1 MWQKLSLRARLNTIL
16 ALVLMLGLAINIARL
31 LLEAG
36 PRVQAEDQ
44 SVVRLAR
51 GFIETLVV
59 GLNEAPDPDA
69 RLNRI
74 IEDFNRLRHVSIT
87 RANQAVEANA
97 ISASRSGADEGS
109 NGPPAWFVAL
119 IHPERTAVSVPV
131 TINGKP
137 GSLVITSHPNDEMNE
152 IWDGIVTQVQVG
164 SAIAVALLLITMT
177 VVSRALAPI
186 QALTDAMNRIEF
198 GDYDTRVKP
207 DGPPELAAIGNKLN
221 HLAAALGDAVE
232 DKRRLAERVVSLQD
246 VERKDIAREL
256 HDEFGPYL
264 FALRAH
270 VSSLMRIAENR
281 EPDVASLRKH
291 GNAIWEQVNAL
302 QQFNRRVLEKLR
314 PVGLAELGLREALGA
329 LLRLWREAHPEVVI
343 ETTISASLGV
353 PGETADLTIYRI
365 IQEALTNVFRH
376 ADATRID
383 VTIEPAD
390 LPSATTRGRRG
401 SVLVRV
407 RDNGSGLLRD
417 HKLGHGLLGM
427 RERVMALGG
436 TVTVTSADGGVTVEA
451 LVPCDERTC
460 SDTPVDERDPAQQG
474 SA

>member
-1 MWQKLSLRARLNTIL
+1 MWQKLSLRARLNAIL

-44 SVVRLAR
+44 SVIRLAR
-51 GFIETLVV
+51 GFVETLVA
-59 GLNEAPDPDA
+59 GLNDSPDPEA

-87 RANQAVEANA
+87 RENQPVEIKAA
-97 ISASRSGADEGS
+97 AGGGT

-119 IHPERTAVSVPV
+119 VHPQRTAVSVPV
-131 TINGKP
+131 TVNGKS

-152 IWDGIVTQVQVG
+152 IWDGIVTQLQVG
-164 SAIAVALLLITMT
+164 SAIAVALLLIIMM
-177 VVSRALAPI
+177 VVNRALAPI
-186 QALTDAMNRIEF
+186 RALTDAMTQIEF

-207 DGPPELAAIGNKLN
+207 DGPPELAAIGSKLN
-221 HLAAALGDAVE
+221 RLAAALGDAVE

-246 VERKDIAREL
+246 VERKEIAREL
-256 HDEFGPYL
+256 HDEFGPHL

-270 VSSLMRIAENR
+270 ISSLMRIAENR
-281 EPDVASLRKH
+281 ESDVASLRKH
-291 GNAIWEQVNAL
+291 GSAIWEQVNAL

-314 PVGLAELGLREALGA
+314 PVGLAELGLREALSA
-329 LLRLWREAHPEVVI
+329 LLRLWREAHPQVVI
-343 ETTISASLGV
+343 ETVISPLLGE

-407 RDNGSGLLRD
+407 RDNGTGLLRN
-417 HKLGHGLLGM
+417 HRLGHGLFGM
-427 RERVMALGG
+427 RERVLALGG

-460 SDTPVDERDPAQQG
+460 SETPVDQRHPTQQG
-474 SA
+474 RA